1 MRGTRKIAAVLLT
14 AVMLN
19 TLTGCSLSTFKESWQ
34 TLLGKSE
41 SNTLTA
47 AQMQEMKDKKVIRN
61 VDENLAA
68 PEFTLNL
75 GDTHT
80 YQVGAGA
87 EALTVEATAPE
98 GTITYQWYQN
108 TADLNGGGQAIEGAT
123 EATYT
128 PDTSEKGTTYYFC
141 VATVTVDDRI
151 REATSLTSA
160 VVVQDV
166 ADVSVIAGEQLNE
179 Q

>member
-1 MRGTRKIAAVLLT
+1 MRGTRKIAAVLVT
-14 AVMLN
+14 AVLLN
-19 TLTGCSLSTFKESWQ
+19 TLTGCSFSTFKESWQ
-34 TLLGKSE
+34 MLLGKSE

-61 VDENLAA
+61 VD
-68 PEFTLNL
+68 
-75 GDTHT
+75 
-80 YQVGAGA
+80 
-87 EALTVEATAPE
+87 ALTVEATAPE

-160 VVVQDV
+160 VEVQDV

>member
-1 MRGTRKIAAVLLT
+1 MRGNKKIAAVLVT
-14 AVMLN
+14 AFMLN
-19 TLTGCSLSTFKESWQ
+19 TLTGCSFSSVKESWKM
-34 TLLGKSE
+34 LLGRGE

-47 AQMQEMKDKKVIRN
+47 AQMQELKDKKVIRN
-61 VDENLAA
+61 VDENLAQ
-68 PEFTLNL
+68 PQFTLNL

-87 EALTVEATAPE
+87 DALTVEATAPE
-98 GTITYQWYQN
+98 GTISYQWYSN

-128 PDTSEKGTTYYFC
+128 PDTSEKGTTYYYC

-160 VVVQDV
+160 VTVQDV
-166 ADVSVIAGEQLNE
+166 ADMSVIAPEQLN
-179 Q
+179 

>member
-19 TLTGCSLSTFKESWQ
+19 TLTGCSVSTFKESWQ
-34 TLLGKSE
+34 TLLGK
-41 SNTLTA
+41 
-47 AQMQEMKDKKVIRN
+47 
-61 VDENLAA
+61 NLAA

-87 EALTVEATAPE
+87 DALTVEATAPE

-128 PDTSEKGTTYYFC
+128 PDTSEKGTSYYFC